1 MIYQVMQIQ
10 ICPFVHH
17 RFKIEHLNNEIWSS
31 YEESEDGFL
40 SIIREIDFSI
50 PFELLLQF
58 LGGSDII
65 LGEEG
70 L

>member
-1 MIYQVMQIQ
+1 MRYGV
-10 ICPFVHH
+10 
-17 RFKIEHLNNEIWSS
+17 S

-58 LGGSDII
+58 LGGEII
-65 LGEEG
+65 YIGRRRDYRKDRETCG
-70 L
+70 